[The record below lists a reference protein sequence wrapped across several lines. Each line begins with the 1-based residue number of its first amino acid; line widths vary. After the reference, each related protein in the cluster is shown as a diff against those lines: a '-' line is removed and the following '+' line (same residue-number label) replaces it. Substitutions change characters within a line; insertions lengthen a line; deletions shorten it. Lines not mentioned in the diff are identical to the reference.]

1 MTNKFK
7 FMKNIAFNFQ
17 LSSLKSQV
25 SSPKGFTLA
34 EMVVII
40 AISLTML
47 GLGTLSLVNSQ
58 AKASLSTVIETFI
71 ADLKEQ
77 QVKAMVGDTEGS
89 GSISDYGIDFET
101 TSYTLFR
108 NTYTLGGS
116 ANYALTLPPTIQVT
130 SAQILFTKGSGETT
144 PATITFTDTTTNE
157 QRTVTINKYGAIT
170 AN

>member
-1 MTNKFK
+1 MNKLSTL
-7 FMKNIAFNFQ
+7 NFQ
-17 LSSLKSQV
+17 FSTPL
-25 SSPKGFTLA
+25 GFTLA

-47 GLGTLSLVNSQ
+47 GLGTLSLVNSNQ
-58 AKASLSTVIETFI
+58 KASLSATVDTFI

-101 TSYTLFR
+101 SSYTLFR
-108 NTYTLGGS
+108 NTYTVGGS
-116 ANYALTLPPTIQVT
+116 SNFVLSLPPTIQVT
-130 SAQILFTKGSGETT
+130 SAQIIFIKGSGETT

-157 QRTVTINKYGAIT
+157 QRTLTINKYGAIT
-170 AN
+170 GN